1 MSEYCRRFVES
12 GDRSSLFVK
21 SKDCVSGCRLS
32 ESFES
37 HISFQCQR
45 GLVKGKP
52 GMCARDTREK
62 KKGGRDRPIRMARDF
77 RMI

>member
-12 GDRSSLFVK
+12 GGRSSLFVK
-21 SKDCVSGCRLS
+21 SKDCVSGCRSS

-45 GLVKGKP
+45 GLVQGKP

-62 KKGGRDRPIRMARDF
+62 KRGDEIGPYEWLGTST
-77 RMI
+77 